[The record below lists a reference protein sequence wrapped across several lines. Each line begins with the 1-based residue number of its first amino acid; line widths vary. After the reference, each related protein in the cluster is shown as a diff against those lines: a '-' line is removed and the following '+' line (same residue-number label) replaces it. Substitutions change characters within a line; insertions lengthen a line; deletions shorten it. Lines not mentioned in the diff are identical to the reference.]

1 MTRKRDYIRQVK
13 GNPKL
18 FKFSIGS
25 IGTTRDVIYKEFETH
40 IGAKIWFENYLKQLR
55 EMDNKGDDEIEEKK
69 DNNGE

>member
-25 IGTTRDVIYKEFETH
+25 IGTTRDVIYKEFDGDVTTAH
-40 IGAKIWFENYLKQLR
+40 IRAKIWFENYLKFMNR
-55 EMDNKGDDEIEEKK
+55 EIDKNEDWKSWSL
-69 DNNGE
+69 

>member
-25 IGTTRDVIYKEFETH
+25 IGTTRDVIYKEFDTH
-40 IGAKIWFENYLKQLR
+40 IGAKIWFENYLKFMNG
-55 EMDNKGDDEIEEKK
+55 EMDKNED
-69 DNNGE
+69 